1 MHLTKSQARRFLLVH
16 QGLWSER
23 GYQGKEGVLDYIRH
37 VGCIQYD
44 PLDIVGKNPDLVLQA
59 RVEGFRPDLLTEL
72 LYEDRRL
79 LDGMDKVMSIYPVED
94 WPYFRRR
101 RQNYWNGSGR
111 IDAVRP
117 VLAQVRAAI
126 EARGP
131 LSSLDL
137 KMDEKVDWDWSESRL
152 ARAALESM
160 YLSGELAIHHK
171 IHTRKFYDLAV
182 RCLPEDLL
190 ALPDPNRTEE
200 EYQDWHV
207 ARRIRSVGLLWNR
220 AGDVWLGMY
229 NIKSK
234 KRTLALNRL
243 VERGII
249 QQVEVEGLQQ
259 PLYLHNQDRPTLER
273 ALEMVTETCQARFIA
288 PLDNLCWDRRLLK
301 ELFDFDYRWEVY
313 VPVDRRKYGYY
324 VLPVLYG
331 DRFVARFEPAYDKKK
346 GVFTVK
352 NWWWEPEVEPSR
364 QMTSALEDNF
374 RSFLYYLG
382 ARRVGLGDEIRKK
395 PALDWIQE
403 I

>member
-1 MHLTKSQARRFLLVH
+1 
-16 QGLWSER
+16 
-23 GYQGKEGVLDYIRH
+23 
-37 VGCIQYD
+37 
-44 PLDIVGKNPDLVLQA
+44 
-59 RVEGFRPDLLTEL
+59 
-72 LYEDRRL
+72 
-79 LDGMDKVMSIYPVED
+79 MSIYPVED